1 MNNNLEKFNY
11 NVIVANMYE
20 TYNFLN
26 KILEKKFSKRIL
38 IDNYRKI
45 LSLMSPV
52 IPHVINEC
60 LENNKLE
67 ISQKWP
73 SLDRKYLEEKIV
85 SIVVQFDGKK
95 RGVIQ
100 AEKEASEKTVMELVR
115 KEDKISKNLE
125 NKKVSK
131 IFFVKNKLINIVL
144 ND

>member
-1 MNNNLEKFNY
+1 
-11 NVIVANMYE
+11 
-20 TYNFLN
+20 
-26 KILEKKFSKRIL
+26 
-38 IDNYRKI
+38 
-45 LSLMSPV
+45 MSPV